1 MNNNISDNHPT
12 SIRQGNPEDLPT
24 ILTLFKDTITFVCKK
39 DYNTDQLEAWKSG
52 ADNLERWKKVMKEQ
66 LVLVA
71 EMDHK
76 IVGFCTL
83 DQEHYIDLLF
93 VHKDH
98 QHLGIASL
106 LYNLIEKE
114 ALKQNNLSLTADV
127 SKTAK
132 PFFER
137 MGFHVL
143 SEQTVN
149 VKGVDLIN
157 YKMQKDLLT

>member
-12 SIRQGNPEDLPT
+12 SIRQGNSEDLST

-39 DYNTDQLEAWKSG
+39 NYNTDQLEAWKSG

-71 EMDHK
+71 EIDHK

-83 DQEHYIDLLF
+83 DQKNYIDLLF

-98 QHLGIASL
+98 QNLGIASM
-106 LYNLIEKE
+106 LYNLIEKK
-114 ALKQNNLSLTADV
+114 ALKQKNLPLTADV

-157 YKMQKDLLT
+157 YKMQKNLLT